1 LSLAYRRAVAGR
13 VVVIT
18 GSTRGIG
25 LELAKACIALGD
37 RVVVHGRAPE
47 KLAAELGAIGIA
59 ADLATVDG
67 PAALIAEALAACGRI
82 DVLVN
87 NAASSPARTPLWEAE
102 PGELGDAI
110 AINVRA
116 PQLCARALLAWSI
129 PAAHH
134 VRIINVSSGLAGA
147 PREGAA
153 TYASTKAALDG
164 FTRALALDVGDR
176 ATVVAVQLGAH
187 RTELSRR
194 MLSDDEY
201 RAIPDASAAARTLR
215 HAIESPADHVHGRV
229 LGSSELALDVSQI
242 DLLAHPLGPSPL
254 ARAAL
259 ARAAHGPIDRY
270 PDRDH
275 LELRKLLAA
284 HHGVALD
291 GIALGGGISEL
302 LGRILQITTRP
313 GETVIAHVPSWPVVP
328 HALRGLRWRRV
339 AYRVTDHVDHDLDAI
354 ERAIDRGVRVVYL
367 TSPSNPGGRALDAG
381 PFERF
386 LARLPSQVTV
396 IVDEAYG
403 DFATREEALR
413 AARFTSWCDQLI
425 VLRSFSKLYGL
436 AGLRIGY
443 AIAAPSAARVFERT
457 APLFPLVHGVADA
470 AAAAVSDHAHTRRV
484 IAELVAQ
491 RTKLE
496 RRLDERGI
504 ARLHSDAPFVLA
516 AVPGVA
522 GPRFFDRYVMLPAW
536 AEID

>member
-1 LSLAYRRAVAGR
+1 MAGR

-25 LELAKACIALGD
+25 LELAKACLARGD
-37 RVVVHGRAPE
+37 RVVVHGRDPS
-47 KLAAELGAIGIA
+47 KVAAELGAIGIA

-67 PAALIAEALAACGRI
+67 PAALIAQALAACGRI

-102 PGELGDAI
+102 AGELGDAI

-116 PQLCARALLAWSI
+116 PQLCARAVLAWSI
-129 PAAHH
+129 PAGHH
-134 VRIINVSSGLAGA
+134 VRIVNVSSGLAGA
-147 PREGAA
+147 PRDGAA
-153 TYASTKAALDG
+153 TYAATKAALDG

-176 ATVVAVQLGAH
+176 ATVIAVQLGGH
-187 RTELSRR
+187 RTELAKR
-194 MLSDDEY
+194 MLTDDEY
-201 RAIPDASAAARTLR
+201 RALPDASAAARTLLD
-215 HAIESPADHVHGRV
+215 AIGGPADHVHGRV
-229 LGSSELALDVSQI
+229 LASPEPALDVSQI

-254 ARAAL
+254 ARSAL
-259 ARAAHGPIDRY
+259 ARAAQGPIDRY

-275 LELRKLLAA
+275 AELRKLLAA

-291 GIALGGGISEL
+291 GIVLGGGISEL
-302 LGRILQITTRP
+302 LGRVLQITTRP

-328 HALRGLRWRRV
+328 HALRGMRWKRV
-339 AYRVTDHVDHDLDAI
+339 AYRVTDHVDHDLEAI

-367 TSPSNPGGRALDAG
+367 TSPSNPGGRALDAA

-386 LARLPSQVTV
+386 LARLPSHVTV

-403 DFATREEALR
+403 DFATREEVVR
-413 AARFTSWCDQLI
+413 AASCTAWCDQLI
-425 VLRSFSKLYGL
+425 VLRSFSKLHGL

-443 AIAAPSAARVFERT
+443 AIAAPSAARVLARI
-457 APLFPLVHGVADA
+457 APLFPLGHGAGDA
-470 AAAAVSDHAHTRRV
+470 AAAAVSDHAYARRV
-484 IAELVAQ
+484 IAEIIA
-491 RTKLE
+491 RRAKLE
-496 RRLDERGI
+496 RTLDERGI

-516 AVPGVA
+516 AIPGTA

-536 AEID
+536 AEIG